1 MTGLWQVS
9 GRSSVDYAHRIELDE
24 TYVRSWSPWL
34 DLRIL
39 ASTLFVLLKFNDAA

>member
-9 GRSSVDYAHRIELDE
+9 GRSSVDYPKRVALDE

-34 DLRIL
+34 DLTIL
-39 ASTLFVLLKFNDAA
+39 VSTIFVLFKVNDAA